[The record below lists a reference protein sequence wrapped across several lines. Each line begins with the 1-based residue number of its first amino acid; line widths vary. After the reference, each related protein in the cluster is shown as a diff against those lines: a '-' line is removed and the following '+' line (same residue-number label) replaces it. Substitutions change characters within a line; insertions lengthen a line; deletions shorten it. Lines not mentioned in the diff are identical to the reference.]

1 MRRIAVVTGGS
12 RGIGAAVC
20 TQLAREGYSV
30 AVGCT
35 AHEAQAQALAAYL
48 RAEGCNALAV
58 RADVRSREQVE
69 SLFAAVRAQLGVPDT
84 LVCCA
89 GIAQQKQIQDITDAD
104 WDDMFDVNVKGVYRC
119 IQAALP
125 DMLRRNRGCI
135 VTLSS
140 MWGQVGASCESH
152 YAASKAA
159 VIALTQSLAKELG
172 PSGIRVN
179 CVAPGVIETD
189 MTAPLGRDTLDALAQ
204 DTPLGRNGTPDDVA
218 RAISYLCSDAAAF
231 VTGHTLSVNGGF
243 VIV

>member
-1 MRRIAVVTGGS
+1 MRRIAVVTGGA

-20 TQLAREGYSV
+20 AQLAHEGYSV
-30 AVGCT
+30 AVGYT
-35 AHEAQAQALAAYL
+35 AHEAQAQALAASL

-69 SLFAAVRAQLGVPDT
+69 ALFATVRTHLGAPDT

-89 GIAQQKQIQDITDAD
+89 GIAQQKLFQDITDAD

-140 MWGQVGASCESH
+140 MWGQAGASCESH

-179 CVAPGVIETD
+179 CVAPGVIVTD
-189 MTAPLGRDTLDALAQ
+189 MTAPLGRETLDALAQ
-204 DTPLGRNGTPDDVA
+204 DTPLTRNGTPDDVA
-218 RAISYLCSDAAAF
+218 RAIAYLCSDAASF
-231 VTGHTLSVNGGF
+231 ITGHTLNVNGGF
-243 VIV
+243 VIA

>member
-20 TQLAREGYSV
+20 AQLAREGYSV

-35 AHEAQAQALAAYL
+35 AHKAQAQALAASL
-48 RAEGCNALAV
+48 RAQGCNALAV

>member
-1 MRRIAVVTGGS
+1 MRRVALVTGGS

-20 TQLAREGYSV
+20 AHLAREGYSV
-30 AVGCT
+30 AIGCSG
-35 AHEAQAQALAAYL
+35 HEAEAKALASAL
-48 RAEGCNALAV
+48 RTEGCNALAV
-58 RADVRSREQVE
+58 CADMRSRSAIEAM
-69 SLFAAVRAQLGVPDT
+69 FRTAKTHLGPVDT

-89 GIAQQKQIQDITDAD
+89 GVAQQKLFQDITEQD
-104 WDDMFDVNVKGVYRC
+104 WDTLFDINLKGVYRC
-119 IQAALP
+119 IQTALP
-125 DMLRRNRGCI
+125 DMLARRRGCI

-189 MTAPLGRDTLDALAQ
+189 MTAPLGSETLAALA
-204 DTPLGRNGTPDDVA
+204 DETPLLRNGTSDDVA
-218 RAISYLCSDAAAF
+218 AAVTYLCSSGASF
-231 VTGHTLSVNGGF
+231 VTGQVLAVNGGY
-243 VIV
+243 VV